1 MIPGREFGHSAPP
14 RIGGHTRT
22 GKNEVRRTLTH
33 RLQKGW
39 REGRV
44 DAKTARQYIAVA
56 EGCGLKRQAGIA
68 ELTGELF
75 GRTLLELEGG
85 EIIGA
90 CPGCS
95 E

>member
-1 MIPGREFGHSAPP
+1 M
-14 RIGGHTRT
+14 
-22 GKNEVRRTLTH
+22 
-33 RLQKGW
+33 
-39 REGRV
+39 